1 MPTQDLRTPLA
12 FFRACIWRH
21 TEPAPAPTSG
31 VAMSTTFAV
40 LAVAAGGA
48 GMWAD
53 SVGRRSLAIGLAA
66 LQVVFLIVCIGLA
79 L

>member
-1 MPTQDLRTPLA
+1 
-12 FFRACIWRH
+12 
-21 TEPAPAPTSG
+21 
-31 VAMSTTFAV
+31 MSTTFAV

-53 SVGRRSLAIGLAA
+53 SVGRRSLAIGLAV